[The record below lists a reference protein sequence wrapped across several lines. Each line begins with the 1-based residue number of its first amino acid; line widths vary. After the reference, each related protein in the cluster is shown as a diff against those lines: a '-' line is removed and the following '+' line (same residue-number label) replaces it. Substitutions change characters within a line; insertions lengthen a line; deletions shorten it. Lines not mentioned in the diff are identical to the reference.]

1 MAQSVAFVPGA
12 VCGSSAPARPSWPCR
27 PSSDPTA
34 CPRRPGRPVP
44 PVVLILPQCSRCP
57 ALPWFQRVQRA
68 WDGLTRTDSD
78 ADPMQWDALRPST
91 AWAASSSSATA
102 SRPCP
107 PSRRRMSAPTAP
119 TAPRRPESTRSTP
132 IGAASRRFSTAWRR
146 SCAGPRS
153 GTRDRRASVK
163 AAHACRCSA
172 RAAGPGEQV
181 WNQLFQAT
189 SAHPTEPAP
198 QSGKAE

>member
-27 PSSDPTA
+27 PASDATT

-44 PVVLILPQCSRCP
+44 RVVLILAQCSRCL
-57 ALPWFQRVQRA
+57 ALRWLQRVQRA

-78 ADPMQWDALRPST
+78 AEPMQWDALRPST

-102 SRPCP
+102 STLCP
-107 PSRRRMSAPTAP
+107 PSRRRTSAPTAP
-119 TAPRRPESTRSTP
+119 TAPRPAESTCSTP
-132 IGAASRRFSTAWRR
+132 IGAASLRSSTAWRR

-153 GTRDRRASVK
+153 GTRERRASVK

-181 WNQLFQAT
+181 WNQLF
-189 SAHPTEPAP
+189 HPGSTASILEA
-198 QSGKAE
+198 A